1 MTQSVFPVLRNTYKW
16 VRFLYTAMQ
25 RPKSCN
31 TENCCISSTSS
42 TTVKRVKVSS
52 HFNFITHSALF
63 RANNYTRR
71 LNKRK
76 PNCLCHMY
84 LMPDHIQQMFIEFNQ
99 YDWLNCNTRP
109 FQKKPSQCHINFAL

>member
-1 MTQSVFPVLRNTYKW
+1 MKHSLGLNETF
-16 VRFLYTAMQ
+16 
-25 RPKSCN
+25 
-31 TENCCISSTSS
+31 ISDASLLFQAN
-42 TTVKRVKVSS
+42 
-52 HFNFITHSALF
+52 FNLHGDSI
-63 RANNYTRR
+63 
-71 LNKRK
+71 KRK